1 ARRRTARSS
10 PSPRQPPQGRSC
22 RAQGNGSSFTSSRS
36 MGDPRTLTELFF
48 GAMDRAAA
56 RPVVL
61 RYKRRDAW
69 EGVSGA
75 AVLERVQDVSLGL
88 CELGVAPGD
97 RVAILSENRPEWAF
111 ADYACLA
118 LRAADVP
125 IYPTLPPKQIEY
137 ILRDS
142 GAVAVFVSTKLQLD

>member
-1 ARRRTARSS
+1 MTE
-10 PSPRQPPQGRSC
+10 PG
-22 RAQGNGSSFTSSRS
+22 
-36 MGDPRTLTELFF
+36 TLNQLFF

-61 RYKRRDAW
+61 RYKHGDHW
-69 EGVSGA
+69 EAVSGA
-75 AVLERVQDVSLGL
+75 AFLERVHDVSLGL
-88 CELGVAPGD
+88 RELGIGAGD

-125 IYPTLPPKQIEY
+125 I
-137 ILRDS
+137 
-142 GAVAVFVSTKLQLD
+142 